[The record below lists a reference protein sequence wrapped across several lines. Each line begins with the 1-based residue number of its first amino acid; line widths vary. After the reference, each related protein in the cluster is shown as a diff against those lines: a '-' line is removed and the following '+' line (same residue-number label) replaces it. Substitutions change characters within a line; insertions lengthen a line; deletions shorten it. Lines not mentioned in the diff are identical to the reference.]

1 MRNDQELV
9 AAARSGDGDA
19 FGELVDRYH
28 PRLIRLAR
36 TCTSSPEVAE
46 EVAQETW
53 IAVLRGLDG
62 FAGRSTFRTWLFTIC
77 MNRARSIAGREHR
90 HVSDELDERAVDP
103 RRFNSSGQW
112 SQPPGDW
119 SDAVDERMV
128 AAELAPH
135 LLAALELLPDGQRQV
150 VTLRDVEGLT
160 SSDVCE
166 VLAISAAN
174 QRVLLHRGRSRLRS
188 MVERR
193 LGDG

>member
-1 MRNDQELV
+1 MV
-9 AAARSGDGDA
+9 GAAHGGDGDA

-28 PRLIRLAR
+28 PRLIRLSR
-36 TCTSSPEVAE
+36 TCTSSHEVAE
-46 EVAQETW
+46 EITQETW

-62 FAGRSTFRTWLFTIC
+62 FEGRSAFRTWLFTIC

-90 HVSDELDERAVDP
+90 HRSDELDERAVDP
-103 RRFNSSGQW
+103 RRFTSSGQW

-119 SDAVDERMV
+119 SDAVDDRLV

-135 LLAALELLPDGQRQV
+135 LLAALELLPEGQRQV

-160 SSDVCE
+160 GSEVCG
-166 VLAISAAN
+166 VLAISEAN
-174 QRVLLHRGRSRLRS
+174 QRVLLHRGRSRLRA